1 MKDRPTPPPKNNIE
15 IPPVPAMP
23 EIQPPRT
30 KIESGGK
37 IQAIVP
43 RDIEEAFRMAEAI
56 FVSGMYP
63 DSYAADD
70 KGKSGHHMGT
80 VDKRATVSRIMIG
93 IQKSMEVG
101 LAPITGLSNIYIVNN
116 RPTLFGDGIPA
127 LLYGSGKV
135 EYIKEWTTGDWGKDD
150 YTAHCEIKR
159 KDSSMATKAEFSY
172 ADAKKAQL
180 LGKKGPW
187 QTHPKRQL
195 QMRAR
200 GFAARDGAADIL
212 SGLGIYEEVM
222 DIPEKKV
229 EIDTSSLDDGPNTA
243 TEVKQLAQDTSE
255 KLGQIYGAL
264 QNELLSP
271 VIEKADQLLKGQSAP
286 EKVQQKLELEDE
298 TTENKDSPEN
308 VSHETIC
315 ETCGGKG
322 TTPFEDT
329 DPDTGEV
336 YDGIEP
342 CKDCQTKK
350 GK

>member
-1 MKDRPTPPPKNNIE
+1 MTERPT
-15 IPPVPAMP
+15 
-23 EIQPPRT
+23 QPPLPDIQIPKA
-30 KIESGGK
+30 KIEAGGK

-63 DSYAADD
+63 DSYAADAN
-70 KGKSGHHMGT
+70 GKSGKHMKE
-80 VDKRATVSRIMIG
+80 VDKKATVSRIMIG
-93 IQKSMEVG
+93 IQKAMEVG

-159 KDSSMATKAEFSY
+159 KDSAIPTHAEFSW
-172 ADAKKAQL
+172 ADAKKASL
-180 LGKKGPW
+180 LGKSGPW

-229 EIDTSSLDDGPNTA
+229 EVDTSSLDDAPLPASLPKPDDSNLMPPITTA
-243 TEVKQLAQDTSE
+243 QAEPVPVGE
-255 KLGQIYGAL
+255 
-264 QNELLSP
+264 NSP
-271 VIEKADQLLKGQSAP
+271 AP
-286 EKVQQKLELEDE
+286 EKIQQKLELEDDE
-298 TTENKDSPEN
+298 PASENSPVN
-308 VSHETIC
+308 VSRETVC

-322 TTPFEDT
+322 TTPFQDT